1 MPKPPPILYKYCDL
15 RGLDILA
22 NLRLK
27 ITPFN
32 EFNDPF
38 ELAPRMELAN
48 ATEVV
53 RTSILKDEELLQLT
67 YRQMHAS
74 GQFAGSYDDFALFI
88 AQHRDRF
95 IRDLAQWFPGQA
107 AKFRRD
113 HVNNISREFGLLC
126 FSALR
131 DAILM
136 WSHYTRGH
144 TGLVVGFNT
153 DAPLFSKGPPV
164 HEVEYVEQRA
174 LLDYPPKRRDPQL
187 SMQINALIR
196 RKSPEWKYEAEWRQL
211 YLLANC
217 TPAPDPNIPDKS
229 NYYCPIDESSISEV
243 ILGCRCIDRK
253 THSILRQKNFK
264 HVRLQRAV
272 QDEELFKLHVVDET
286 PTL

>member
-1 MPKPPPILYKYCDL
+1 MRKPPPILYKYCDV

-27 ITPFN
+27 VTPFN

-48 ATEVV
+48 ATEIV

-74 GQFAGSYDDFALFI
+74 GLFAGSYDDFALFI
-88 AQHRDRF
+88 AQHTDRF
-95 IRDLAQWFPGQA
+95 IRDLAEWFPGQA

-131 DAILM
+131 DVILM

-144 TGLVVGFNT
+144 TGVVIGFNT
-153 DAPLFSKGPPV
+153 DAPFFSEGPPV

-187 SMQINALIR
+187 SVQINALIR

-217 TPAPDPNIPDKS
+217 LREPDQSMPYKA
-229 NYYCPIDESSISEV
+229 NYYFPITESSISEV
-243 ILGCRCIDRK
+243 ILGCRCIDKRA
-253 THSILRQKNFK
+253 HHILQQKHFQ
-264 HVRLQRAV
+264 HVRLLRAV
-272 QDEELFKLHVVDET
+272 QNDEIFQLDIIDEA
-286 PTL
+286 PTA